1 MEGPFGQGR
10 GNGWADCRAG
20 SVEDRADGPRALELV
35 EAGEARGGEDAVVE
49 APRLL
54 ALGRG
59 RDDRAEERDVADRDD
74 GGADVLAHLRDPLP
88 VGGAQLLV
96 VRVGARVIE
105 QGGGKA
111 DLVERLRGR
120 LHPVLLLTGVD
131 A

>member
-20 SVEDRADGPRALELV
+20 SVEDRDDGPRALELV

-59 RDDRAEERDVADRDD
+59 RDDRDEERDDADRADW
-74 GGADVLAHLRDPLP
+74 GAYDIATLRDTPPAGDGVSTVAP
-88 VGGAQLLV
+88 V
-96 VRVGARVIE
+96 
-105 QGGGKA
+105 
-111 DLVERLRGR
+111 
-120 LHPVLLLTGVD
+120 
-131 A
+131 